1 MATFEMNNIR
11 KDADYNTKIKKNSP
25 IVEVFSAMVN
35 RESLER
41 FGKKGD
47 KAVKYIKMLGQYA
60 ENGNA
65 TAISELNAIRRFVV
79 EAPIMEEMKM
89 LSIFGTY
96 ENVAFDETVER
107 EVYDYAGEGSR
118 MQATNGDPIY
128 TTLKKT
134 VYPVQTFTIS
144 GGVANDYRR
153 IQLGDMS
160 RENQL
165 MAQIKT
171 DILNSAKAEIVKRIY
186 KAIKDATGVKYT
198 FEGSGLTKAGVDGVI
213 NKVRRNGRPTVI
225 GDYALISQFTPW
237 AGYVGSVN
245 GNTITGV
252 SDDIVN
258 QLAATGALAM
268 YNGAILSEMENPYN
282 RFKMNADGDNFE
294 TIMPIGL
301 CYVIPTCV
309 TSPIATFTRG
319 GLTTFSGNDVK
330 TGQVLTRFD
339 IEVGCDIAKGHEHE
353 IGVIYDTAL
362 GGIN

>member
-1 MATFEMNNIR
+1 VLFVRATYIQQVLLDNRLYILRFAGCGVDEYR
-11 KDADYNTKIKKNSP
+11 KNPRVSVGHVNVPGEVLRSRNSP
-25 IVEVFSAMVN
+25 ALGMN
-35 RESLER
+35 TSLQFR
-41 FGKKGD
+41 FG
-47 KAVKYIKMLGQYA
+47 
-60 ENGNA
+60 
-65 TAISELNAIRRFVV
+65 
-79 EAPIMEEMKM
+79 
-89 LSIFGTY
+89 
-96 ENVAFDETVER
+96 
-107 EVYDYAGEGSR
+107 
-118 MQATNGDPIY
+118 
-128 TTLKKT
+128 
-134 VYPVQTFTIS
+134 
-144 GGVANDYRR
+144 
-153 IQLGDMS
+153 
-160 RENQL
+160 
-165 MAQIKT
+165 
-171 DILNSAKAEIVKRIY
+171 AK
-186 KAIKDATGVKYT
+186 T

-301 CYVIPTCV
+301 GYVIPTGV